1 MMIHFSP
8 EELSERDNYKFMI
21 GSIIPRPI
29 ALITSMSKE
38 DVLNIAPFSYFNVVT
53 SNPPIV
59 SVAFQRK
66 NGEKKDTARNIIEN
80 KEAVIHI
87 VDTDI
92 VDDANQTAAN
102 LLASESELTR
112 TEFTLDSSEKVNIP
126 SLKEAKVRFEVELF
140 QHIEVEDEGI
150 IGADL
155 LLLKIKEYHID
166 EAIYE
171 EGRIDP
177 DGLAAVSRLAGHD
190 YAEVGRRFTIKRP
203 D

>member
-1 MMIHFSP
+1 MIHFSP

-29 ALITSMSKE
+29 ALITSVSKDE
-38 DVLNIAPFSYFNVVT
+38 VLNIAPFSYFNIVT

-66 NGEKKDTARNIIEN
+66 DGEKKDTARNILEN

-87 VDTDI
+87 VDNET

-102 LLASESELTR
+102 LPANESELKR
-112 TEFTLDSSEKVNIP
+112 TEFTLGTSEKVAIP
-126 SLKEAKVRFEVELF
+126 SLKEAKIRFEVELF
-140 QHIEVEDEGI
+140 KHIEVEDEGVV
-150 IGADL
+150 GADL

-166 EAIYE
+166 EDIYE
-171 EGRIDP
+171 DGRIDP
-177 DGLAAVSRLAGHD
+177 DGLGAISRLAGHD

>member
-1 MMIHFSP
+1 MIHFSP

-29 ALITSMSKE
+29 ALITSVSAK
-38 DVLNIAPFSYFNVVT
+38 DVLNIAPFSYFNIVT

-66 NGEKKDTARNIIEN
+66 KGTMKDTARNIIEN

-87 VDTDI
+87 VDHEI
-92 VDDANQTAAN
+92 VEDANQTAAS
-102 LLASESELTR
+102 LPADESELKR
-112 TEFTLDSSEKVNIP
+112 TSFTLESSEKVDIP
-126 SLKEAKVRFEVELF
+126 SLDEAKIRFEVDLH
-140 QHIEVEDEGI
+140 QHIEVEEDGNV
-150 IGADL
+150 GADL

-177 DGLAAVSRLAGHD
+177 DGLAAISRLAGHD